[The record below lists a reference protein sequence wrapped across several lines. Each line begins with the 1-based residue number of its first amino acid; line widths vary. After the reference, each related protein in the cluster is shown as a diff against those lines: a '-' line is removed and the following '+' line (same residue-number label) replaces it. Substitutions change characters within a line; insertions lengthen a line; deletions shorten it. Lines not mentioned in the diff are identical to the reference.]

1 MISLE
6 MRAMPRN
13 LWKIANLRTFHFP
26 QFLNSPEEQENVRFS
41 FFLEHFFKKC
51 ACGVIHNAHEQLL
64 TPT

>member
-13 LWKIANLRTFHFP
+13 LWKIANLRTFRFP
-26 QFLNSPEEQENVRFS
+26 QFLNTPEQQENVHIFFS
-41 FFLEHFFKKC
+41 GQFF
-51 ACGVIHNAHEQLL
+51 IHYAHEQFL